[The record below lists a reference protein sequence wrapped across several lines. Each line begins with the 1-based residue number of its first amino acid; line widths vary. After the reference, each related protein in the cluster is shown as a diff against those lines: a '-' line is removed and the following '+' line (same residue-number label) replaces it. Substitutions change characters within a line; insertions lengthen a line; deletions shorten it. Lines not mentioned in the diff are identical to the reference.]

1 MGSRHVRASL
11 RHHGPRPG
19 WALLLV
25 GHMFGG
31 RTREDPG
38 HRQAR
43 AGHGRGE
50 AARPG
55 GQDARPRVG
64 RDDHEPGGR
73 VRRRGSP
80 APQGGGGRRGD
91 RPVHGALLGPA
102 HDPQGPLD
110 GARFGRARARRR
122 PARIGRARHRQG
134 PGGHHPHPPR
144 DRGRLR
150 RARGLGPGGRVGGQ
164 GHQRAPLPLVQ
175 GDHGRQVTAGD
186 RLCPRR
192 PGARRELGRRRR
204 RGHRGGR
211 LHPSPAEGGRPGGQ
225 GRRRRARGGHRGPGP
240 LRGRDRLRGHR
251 GGLDQPAHPAGGRR
265 AGGGRRPRR
274 AGRGAGGGDR
284 RGQGRRR
291 APGRPQGLGRAGRRG
306 RPRRRPGG
314 HAARLRRRN
323 HRPLQG
329 HRRHAGAGGQ
339 TQRLPGGGVA
349 HRATGRRPGADAPGG
364 PRRGPH
370 DRARG
375 GGARWPARRGRG
387 RDHRLRGPRAPGPV
401 QLRAGGGAG
410 RRARRGRRRQPRRGG
425 RRMVPAPAPGG
436 ADRQDGFTTALRGS
450 WYLRCDPAPCGYADL
465 EDDRRDQQ
473 GRRGTDLHHLGLWR
487 GRGPLQ
493 GRPPADRGSRE
504 AKGLMRPPLP
514 SAEPGRAKRGLTRR
528 LERRS
533 RTRGARRHRFLSPEG
548 MQARHRYMTGVP
560 AIMEAAHLLRS
571 LGMAAWLLLRVA
583 LRRLG
588 AIVAEHA
595 AEPSRPLPLERLLAR
610 RAEAERRLAATAPPW
625 PSAEIDLVE
634 RARGFLRG
642 GLLRYAGPRQLA
654 RWRLRAVERQLGA
667 AAMDLAELPGPVLA
681 VRQHAGVA
689 EEALAG
695 ARADIADQLAEA
707 ADSSRAL
714 AAATA
719 DGVRTASVITAH
731 ALLVASMAAGRATR
745 TGSLATG
752 RATRTASLATGRA
765 AWAGLV
771 AVGRGVHAV
780 VLALGGALLAIAR
793 GVLRAGRAA
802 GRPLCP
808 IVRALAA
815 PPDPRLPA
823 WRRFLRPVAGAL
835 TLTLLA
841 GALAGL
847 PAAAMLGGS
856 VKAASA
862 GLPDLANLQP
872 LSQPERT
879 QVYDRDG
886 HLIEVL
892 HDEQDRIVVPLTSMP
907 QVLRDAVLAAED
919 ERFYQH
925 HGIDDRGILRAL
937 LANLIQGQTV
947 QGGSTITQQLVR
959 NAYPDLRDRS
969 LVRKV
974 KEASLAAQLEERM
987 TKDQI
992 LEAYLNRVY
1001 FGAGYYGVEAA
1012 SRGYFG
1018 RHVADLSLAQA
1029 ATLAGLIREPEG
1041 ANPRNSPDRA
1051 VQRRNTVLQQMVSL
1065 DMVSPTSA
1073 AKATRTALKIQ
1084 PPRETGGRY
1093 PWFIDALK
1101 RQLMDDPRL
1110 GGTVAERRRNLY
1122 EGGLRIITTLQQ
1134 QAERA
1139 AATWRPAS
1147 GPDVALVSLDPRNGA
1162 VRAMVGGRN
1171 YSRHKFNL
1179 AIQAERQAGSSFKP
1193 FVLAAAMDDG
1203 ISPDSLWESSGFS
1216 SDDVCGVPWK
1226 VENFEGH
1233 GSGKIPLRE
1242 ATWHSVNGV
1251 YARVMARLCP
1261 SKVVSMGQRVR
1272 DLRQPGRLPEAD
1284 PVHPDQPA
1292 RPDADRQP
1300 PAGRAAHLRRA
1311 RLPGHRRAQGRRAQR
1326 HRHRGPDRPAG
1337 GRQDRHHPGLP

>member
-1 MGSRHVRASL
+1 
-11 RHHGPRPG
+11 
-19 WALLLV
+19 
-25 GHMFGG
+25 
-31 RTREDPG
+31 
-38 HRQAR
+38 
-43 AGHGRGE
+43 
-50 AARPG
+50 
-55 GQDARPRVG
+55 
-64 RDDHEPGGR
+64 
-73 VRRRGSP
+73 
-80 APQGGGGRRGD
+80 
-91 RPVHGALLGPA
+91 
-102 HDPQGPLD
+102 
-110 GARFGRARARRR
+110 
-122 PARIGRARHRQG
+122 
-134 PGGHHPHPPR
+134 
-144 DRGRLR
+144 
-150 RARGLGPGGRVGGQ
+150 
-164 GHQRAPLPLVQ
+164 
-175 GDHGRQVTAGD
+175 
-186 RLCPRR
+186 
-192 PGARRELGRRRR
+192 
-204 RGHRGGR
+204 
-211 LHPSPAEGGRPGGQ
+211 
-225 GRRRRARGGHRGPGP
+225 
-240 LRGRDRLRGHR
+240 
-251 GGLDQPAHPAGGRR
+251 
-265 AGGGRRPRR
+265 
-274 AGRGAGGGDR
+274 
-284 RGQGRRR
+284 
-291 APGRPQGLGRAGRRG
+291 
-306 RPRRRPGG
+306 
-314 HAARLRRRN
+314 
-323 HRPLQG
+323 
-329 HRRHAGAGGQ
+329 
-339 TQRLPGGGVA
+339 
-349 HRATGRRPGADAPGG
+349 
-364 PRRGPH
+364 
-370 DRARG
+370 
-375 GGARWPARRGRG
+375 
-387 RDHRLRGPRAPGPV
+387 
-401 QLRAGGGAG
+401 
-410 RRARRGRRRQPRRGG
+410 
-425 RRMVPAPAPGG
+425 
-436 ADRQDGFTTALRGS
+436 
-450 WYLRCDPAPCGYADL
+450 
-465 EDDRRDQQ
+465 
-473 GRRGTDLHHLGLWR
+473 
-487 GRGPLQ
+487 
-493 GRPPADRGSRE
+493 
-504 AKGLMRPPLP
+504 
-514 SAEPGRAKRGLTRR
+514 
-528 LERRS
+528 
-533 RTRGARRHRFLSPEG
+533 
-548 MQARHRYMTGVP
+548 
-560 AIMEAAHLLRS
+560 
-571 LGMAAWLLLRVA
+571 MAAWLLLTQPGRWLRLRVA

-752 RATRTASLATGRA
+752 RATRTASLATGRATRTASRATGRAARAASLAAGRA

-1122 EGGLRIITTLQQ
+1122 EGGLRIITTLDTTVQQ

-1261 SKVVSMGQRVR
+1261 SKVVSMAKRAGV
-1272 DLRQPGRLPEAD
+1272 DVPEAQSHAPSIALGSANVTPIQMASAYATFANLGVYQKPILFTQISRHGQTLIDNHPQGERRISAALAYQVTDVLKGVVRSGTGTAAQIGRPEAGKTGTTQDFRDAWFIGYTPQLSTAVWMGD
-1284 PVHPDQPA
+1284 PQQEVPMQDVGGIRVTGGSYPARIWHDFMAAALADQAPLDWSQPA
-1292 RPDADRQP
+1292 GSLGFSVAPPSTGTPGDYRRPRRH
-1300 PAGRAAHLRRA
+1300 GR
-1311 RLPGHRRAQGRRAQR
+1311 GR
-1326 HRHRGPDRPAG
+1326 G
-1337 GRQDRHHPGLP
+1337 

>member
-1 MGSRHVRASL
+1 
-11 RHHGPRPG
+11 
-19 WALLLV
+19 
-25 GHMFGG
+25 
-31 RTREDPG
+31 
-38 HRQAR
+38 
-43 AGHGRGE
+43 
-50 AARPG
+50 
-55 GQDARPRVG
+55 
-64 RDDHEPGGR
+64 
-73 VRRRGSP
+73 
-80 APQGGGGRRGD
+80 
-91 RPVHGALLGPA
+91 
-102 HDPQGPLD
+102 
-110 GARFGRARARRR
+110 
-122 PARIGRARHRQG
+122 
-134 PGGHHPHPPR
+134 
-144 DRGRLR
+144 
-150 RARGLGPGGRVGGQ
+150 
-164 GHQRAPLPLVQ
+164 
-175 GDHGRQVTAGD
+175 
-186 RLCPRR
+186 
-192 PGARRELGRRRR
+192 
-204 RGHRGGR
+204 
-211 LHPSPAEGGRPGGQ
+211 
-225 GRRRRARGGHRGPGP
+225 
-240 LRGRDRLRGHR
+240 
-251 GGLDQPAHPAGGRR
+251 
-265 AGGGRRPRR
+265 
-274 AGRGAGGGDR
+274 
-284 RGQGRRR
+284 
-291 APGRPQGLGRAGRRG
+291 
-306 RPRRRPGG
+306 
-314 HAARLRRRN
+314 
-323 HRPLQG
+323 
-329 HRRHAGAGGQ
+329 
-339 TQRLPGGGVA
+339 
-349 HRATGRRPGADAPGG
+349 
-364 PRRGPH
+364 
-370 DRARG
+370 
-375 GGARWPARRGRG
+375 
-387 RDHRLRGPRAPGPV
+387 
-401 QLRAGGGAG
+401 
-410 RRARRGRRRQPRRGG
+410 
-425 RRMVPAPAPGG
+425 
-436 ADRQDGFTTALRGS
+436 
-450 WYLRCDPAPCGYADL
+450 
-465 EDDRRDQQ
+465 
-473 GRRGTDLHHLGLWR
+473 
-487 GRGPLQ
+487 
-493 GRPPADRGSRE
+493 
-504 AKGLMRPPLP
+504 
-514 SAEPGRAKRGLTRR
+514 
-528 LERRS
+528 
-533 RTRGARRHRFLSPEG
+533 
-548 MQARHRYMTGVP
+548 
-560 AIMEAAHLLRS
+560 
-571 LGMAAWLLLRVA
+571 MAAWLLLTQPGRWLRLRVA

-625 PSAEIDLVE
+625 PSAEIDRVE

-752 RATRTASLATGRA
+752 RAARTASLATGRA

-1122 EGGLRIITTLQQ
+1122 EGGLRIITTLDTTVQQ

-1233 GSGKIPLRE
+1233 GSGKMPLRE

-1261 SKVVSMGQRVR
+1261 SKVVSMAKRAGV
-1272 DLRQPGRLPEAD
+1272 DVPEAQSHAPSIALGSANVTPIQMASAYATFANLGVYQKPILFTQISRHGQTLIDNHPQGERRISAALAYQVTDVLKGVVRSGTGTAAQIGRPEAGKTGTTQDFRDAWFIGYTPQLSTAVWMGD
-1284 PVHPDQPA
+1284 PQQEVPMQDVGGIRVTGGSYPARIWHDFMAAALADQAPLDWSQPA
-1292 RPDADRQP
+1292 GSLGFSVAPSTGTPGDYRRPRRH
-1300 PAGRAAHLRRA
+1300 GR
-1311 RLPGHRRAQGRRAQR
+1311 GR
-1326 HRHRGPDRPAG
+1326 G
-1337 GRQDRHHPGLP
+1337 

>member
-1 MGSRHVRASL
+1 
-11 RHHGPRPG
+11 
-19 WALLLV
+19 
-25 GHMFGG
+25 
-31 RTREDPG
+31 
-38 HRQAR
+38 
-43 AGHGRGE
+43 
-50 AARPG
+50 
-55 GQDARPRVG
+55 
-64 RDDHEPGGR
+64 
-73 VRRRGSP
+73 
-80 APQGGGGRRGD
+80 
-91 RPVHGALLGPA
+91 
-102 HDPQGPLD
+102 
-110 GARFGRARARRR
+110 
-122 PARIGRARHRQG
+122 
-134 PGGHHPHPPR
+134 
-144 DRGRLR
+144 
-150 RARGLGPGGRVGGQ
+150 
-164 GHQRAPLPLVQ
+164 
-175 GDHGRQVTAGD
+175 
-186 RLCPRR
+186 
-192 PGARRELGRRRR
+192 
-204 RGHRGGR
+204 
-211 LHPSPAEGGRPGGQ
+211 
-225 GRRRRARGGHRGPGP
+225 
-240 LRGRDRLRGHR
+240 
-251 GGLDQPAHPAGGRR
+251 
-265 AGGGRRPRR
+265 
-274 AGRGAGGGDR
+274 
-284 RGQGRRR
+284 
-291 APGRPQGLGRAGRRG
+291 
-306 RPRRRPGG
+306 
-314 HAARLRRRN
+314 
-323 HRPLQG
+323 
-329 HRRHAGAGGQ
+329 
-339 TQRLPGGGVA
+339 
-349 HRATGRRPGADAPGG
+349 
-364 PRRGPH
+364 
-370 DRARG
+370 
-375 GGARWPARRGRG
+375 
-387 RDHRLRGPRAPGPV
+387 
-401 QLRAGGGAG
+401 
-410 RRARRGRRRQPRRGG
+410 
-425 RRMVPAPAPGG
+425 
-436 ADRQDGFTTALRGS
+436 
-450 WYLRCDPAPCGYADL
+450 
-465 EDDRRDQQ
+465 
-473 GRRGTDLHHLGLWR
+473 
-487 GRGPLQ
+487 
-493 GRPPADRGSRE
+493 
-504 AKGLMRPPLP
+504 
-514 SAEPGRAKRGLTRR
+514 
-528 LERRS
+528 
-533 RTRGARRHRFLSPEG
+533 
-548 MQARHRYMTGVP
+548 
-560 AIMEAAHLLRS
+560 
-571 LGMAAWLLLRVA
+571 
-583 LRRLG
+583 
-588 AIVAEHA
+588 
-595 AEPSRPLPLERLLAR
+595 
-610 RAEAERRLAATAPPW
+610 
-625 PSAEIDLVE
+625 
-634 RARGFLRG
+634 
-642 GLLRYAGPRQLA
+642 
-654 RWRLRAVERQLGA
+654 
-667 AAMDLAELPGPVLA
+667 
-681 VRQHAGVA
+681 
-689 EEALAG
+689 
-695 ARADIADQLAEA
+695 
-707 ADSSRAL
+707 
-714 AAATA
+714 
-719 DGVRTASVITAH
+719 
-731 ALLVASMAAGRATR
+731 
-745 TGSLATG
+745 
-752 RATRTASLATGRA
+752 
-765 AWAGLV
+765 V

-1122 EGGLRIITTLQQ
+1122 EGGLRIITTLDTTVQQ

-1261 SKVVSMGQRVR
+1261 SKVVSMAKRAGV
-1272 DLRQPGRLPEAD
+1272 DVPEAQSHAPSIALGSANVTPIQMASAYATFANLGVYQKPILFTQISRHGQTLIDNHPQGERRISAALAYQVTDVLKGVVRSGTGTAAQIGRPEAGKTGTTQDFRDAWFIGYTPQLSTAVWMGD
-1284 PVHPDQPA
+1284 PQQEVPMQDVGGIRVTGGSYPARIWHDFMAAALADQAPLDWSQPA
-1292 RPDADRQP
+1292 GSLGFSVAPPSTGTPGDYRRPRRH
-1300 PAGRAAHLRRA
+1300 GR
-1311 RLPGHRRAQGRRAQR
+1311 GR
-1326 HRHRGPDRPAG
+1326 G
-1337 GRQDRHHPGLP
+1337 

>member
-1 MGSRHVRASL
+1 
-11 RHHGPRPG
+11 
-19 WALLLV
+19 
-25 GHMFGG
+25 
-31 RTREDPG
+31 
-38 HRQAR
+38 
-43 AGHGRGE
+43 
-50 AARPG
+50 
-55 GQDARPRVG
+55 
-64 RDDHEPGGR
+64 
-73 VRRRGSP
+73 
-80 APQGGGGRRGD
+80 
-91 RPVHGALLGPA
+91 
-102 HDPQGPLD
+102 
-110 GARFGRARARRR
+110 
-122 PARIGRARHRQG
+122 
-134 PGGHHPHPPR
+134 
-144 DRGRLR
+144 
-150 RARGLGPGGRVGGQ
+150 
-164 GHQRAPLPLVQ
+164 
-175 GDHGRQVTAGD
+175 
-186 RLCPRR
+186 
-192 PGARRELGRRRR
+192 
-204 RGHRGGR
+204 
-211 LHPSPAEGGRPGGQ
+211 
-225 GRRRRARGGHRGPGP
+225 
-240 LRGRDRLRGHR
+240 
-251 GGLDQPAHPAGGRR
+251 
-265 AGGGRRPRR
+265 
-274 AGRGAGGGDR
+274 
-284 RGQGRRR
+284 
-291 APGRPQGLGRAGRRG
+291 
-306 RPRRRPGG
+306 
-314 HAARLRRRN
+314 
-323 HRPLQG
+323 
-329 HRRHAGAGGQ
+329 
-339 TQRLPGGGVA
+339 
-349 HRATGRRPGADAPGG
+349 
-364 PRRGPH
+364 
-370 DRARG
+370 
-375 GGARWPARRGRG
+375 
-387 RDHRLRGPRAPGPV
+387 
-401 QLRAGGGAG
+401 
-410 RRARRGRRRQPRRGG
+410 
-425 RRMVPAPAPGG
+425 
-436 ADRQDGFTTALRGS
+436 
-450 WYLRCDPAPCGYADL
+450 
-465 EDDRRDQQ
+465 
-473 GRRGTDLHHLGLWR
+473 
-487 GRGPLQ
+487 
-493 GRPPADRGSRE
+493 
-504 AKGLMRPPLP
+504 
-514 SAEPGRAKRGLTRR
+514 
-528 LERRS
+528 
-533 RTRGARRHRFLSPEG
+533 
-548 MQARHRYMTGVP
+548 
-560 AIMEAAHLLRS
+560 
-571 LGMAAWLLLRVA
+571 MAAWLLLTQPGRWLRLRVA

-1122 EGGLRIITTLQQ
+1122 EGGLRIITTLDTTVQQ

-1261 SKVVSMGQRVR
+1261 SKVVSMAKRAGV
-1272 DLRQPGRLPEAD
+1272 DVPEAQSHAPSIALGSANVTPIQMASAYATFANLGVYQKPILFTQISRHGQTLIDNHPQGERRISAALAYQVTDVLKGVVRSGTGTAAQIGRPEAGKTGTTQDFRDAWFIGYTPQLSTAVWMGD
-1284 PVHPDQPA
+1284 PQQEVPMQDVGGIRVTGGSYPARIWHDFMAAALADQAPLDWSQPA
-1292 RPDADRQP
+1292 GSLGFSVAPSTGTPGDYRRPRRH
-1300 PAGRAAHLRRA
+1300 GR
-1311 RLPGHRRAQGRRAQR
+1311 GR
-1326 HRHRGPDRPAG
+1326 G
-1337 GRQDRHHPGLP
+1337 

>member
-1 MGSRHVRASL
+1 MG
-11 RHHGPRPG
+11 
-19 WALLLV
+19 
-25 GHMFGG
+25 
-31 RTREDPG
+31 
-38 HRQAR
+38 
-43 AGHGRGE
+43 
-50 AARPG
+50 
-55 GQDARPRVG
+55 
-64 RDDHEPGGR
+64 
-73 VRRRGSP
+73 
-80 APQGGGGRRGD
+80 
-91 RPVHGALLGPA
+91 
-102 HDPQGPLD
+102 
-110 GARFGRARARRR
+110 
-122 PARIGRARHRQG
+122 
-134 PGGHHPHPPR
+134 
-144 DRGRLR
+144 
-150 RARGLGPGGRVGGQ
+150 
-164 GHQRAPLPLVQ
+164 
-175 GDHGRQVTAGD
+175 
-186 RLCPRR
+186 
-192 PGARRELGRRRR
+192 
-204 RGHRGGR
+204 
-211 LHPSPAEGGRPGGQ
+211 
-225 GRRRRARGGHRGPGP
+225 
-240 LRGRDRLRGHR
+240 
-251 GGLDQPAHPAGGRR
+251 
-265 AGGGRRPRR
+265 
-274 AGRGAGGGDR
+274 
-284 RGQGRRR
+284 
-291 APGRPQGLGRAGRRG
+291 
-306 RPRRRPGG
+306 
-314 HAARLRRRN
+314 
-323 HRPLQG
+323 
-329 HRRHAGAGGQ
+329 
-339 TQRLPGGGVA
+339 
-349 HRATGRRPGADAPGG
+349 
-364 PRRGPH
+364 
-370 DRARG
+370 
-375 GGARWPARRGRG
+375 
-387 RDHRLRGPRAPGPV
+387 
-401 QLRAGGGAG
+401 
-410 RRARRGRRRQPRRGG
+410 
-425 RRMVPAPAPGG
+425 
-436 ADRQDGFTTALRGS
+436 
-450 WYLRCDPAPCGYADL
+450 
-465 EDDRRDQQ
+465 
-473 GRRGTDLHHLGLWR
+473 
-487 GRGPLQ
+487 
-493 GRPPADRGSRE
+493 
-504 AKGLMRPPLP
+504 
-514 SAEPGRAKRGLTRR
+514 
-528 LERRS
+528 
-533 RTRGARRHRFLSPEG
+533 
-548 MQARHRYMTGVP
+548 
-560 AIMEAAHLLRS
+560 AAHLLRC
-571 LGMAAWLLLRVA
+571 LGMAAWLLLTQPARWLRLHVA

-588 AIVAEHA
+588 AVVADHA
-595 AEPSRPLPLERLLAR
+595 AEPSRPPPLERLLAR

-625 PSAEIDLVE
+625 PSAEIDRVE

-642 GLLRYAGPRQLA
+642 GLLRFAGPRQLA
-654 RWRLRAVERQLGA
+654 RWRLRAVERQVGA

-707 ADSSRAL
+707 ADSYRAL

-719 DGVRTASVITAH
+719 DGLRTASAITAH
-731 ALLVASMAAGRATR
+731 ALLVASMATGRATR

-752 RATRTASLATGRA
+752 QATRSASLATGRATRTASLATGRATRSASLATGRATRSASLATGRA

-771 AVGRGVHAV
+771 AVGRGVRAV
-780 VLALGGALLAIAR
+780 VLALGAALLAIAQ
-793 GVLRAGRAA
+793 GVLGAGRAA

-808 IVRALAA
+808 MVRALAA

-823 WRRFLRPVAGAL
+823 WRRFLRPIAGAL

-879 QVYDRDG
+879 QVYDRNG

-1065 DMVSPTSA
+1065 EMVSSTSA
-1073 AKATRTALKIQ
+1073 ARATRTALKIE

-1110 GGTVAERRRNLY
+1110 GSTVAERRRNLY
-1122 EGGLRIITTLQQ
+1122 EGGLSIITTLDTTVQQ

-1193 FVLAAAMDDG
+1193 FVLAAAMDNG

-1233 GSGKIPLRE
+1233 GSGKMPLRE

-1261 SKVVSMGQRVR
+1261 SKVVSMAKRVGV
-1272 DLRQPGRLPEAD
+1272 DVPEAQSHAPSIALGAANVTPIQMASAYATFANLGVYQKPILFTQISRHGHTLIDNHPQGERRISAALAYQVTDVLKGVVRSGTGTAAQIGRPEAGKTGTTQDFRDAWFIGYTPQLSTAVWMGD
-1284 PVHPDQPA
+1284 PQQEVPMRDVGGIQVTGGSYPARIWHDFMAAALAGQAPLDWSQPA
-1292 RPDADRQP
+1292 GSLGFSVAPTSIGTPGDYRRPRRH
-1300 PAGRAAHLRRA
+1300 GR
-1311 RLPGHRRAQGRRAQR
+1311 GR
-1326 HRHRGPDRPAG
+1326 G
-1337 GRQDRHHPGLP
+1337 

>member
-1 MGSRHVRASL
+1 
-11 RHHGPRPG
+11 
-19 WALLLV
+19 
-25 GHMFGG
+25 
-31 RTREDPG
+31 
-38 HRQAR
+38 
-43 AGHGRGE
+43 
-50 AARPG
+50 
-55 GQDARPRVG
+55 
-64 RDDHEPGGR
+64 
-73 VRRRGSP
+73 
-80 APQGGGGRRGD
+80 
-91 RPVHGALLGPA
+91 
-102 HDPQGPLD
+102 
-110 GARFGRARARRR
+110 
-122 PARIGRARHRQG
+122 
-134 PGGHHPHPPR
+134 
-144 DRGRLR
+144 
-150 RARGLGPGGRVGGQ
+150 
-164 GHQRAPLPLVQ
+164 
-175 GDHGRQVTAGD
+175 
-186 RLCPRR
+186 
-192 PGARRELGRRRR
+192 
-204 RGHRGGR
+204 
-211 LHPSPAEGGRPGGQ
+211 
-225 GRRRRARGGHRGPGP
+225 
-240 LRGRDRLRGHR
+240 
-251 GGLDQPAHPAGGRR
+251 
-265 AGGGRRPRR
+265 
-274 AGRGAGGGDR
+274 
-284 RGQGRRR
+284 
-291 APGRPQGLGRAGRRG
+291 
-306 RPRRRPGG
+306 
-314 HAARLRRRN
+314 
-323 HRPLQG
+323 
-329 HRRHAGAGGQ
+329 
-339 TQRLPGGGVA
+339 
-349 HRATGRRPGADAPGG
+349 
-364 PRRGPH
+364 
-370 DRARG
+370 
-375 GGARWPARRGRG
+375 
-387 RDHRLRGPRAPGPV
+387 
-401 QLRAGGGAG
+401 
-410 RRARRGRRRQPRRGG
+410 
-425 RRMVPAPAPGG
+425 
-436 ADRQDGFTTALRGS
+436 
-450 WYLRCDPAPCGYADL
+450 
-465 EDDRRDQQ
+465 
-473 GRRGTDLHHLGLWR
+473 
-487 GRGPLQ
+487 
-493 GRPPADRGSRE
+493 
-504 AKGLMRPPLP
+504 
-514 SAEPGRAKRGLTRR
+514 
-528 LERRS
+528 
-533 RTRGARRHRFLSPEG
+533 

-571 LGMAAWLLLRVA
+571 LGMAAWLLLTQPGRWLRLRVA

-752 RATRTASLATGRA
+752 RATRTASLATGRATRTASRATGRA

-1122 EGGLRIITTLQQ
+1122 EGGLRIITTLDTTVQQ

-1261 SKVVSMGQRVR
+1261 SKVVSMAKRAGV
-1272 DLRQPGRLPEAD
+1272 DVPEAQSHAPSIALGSANVTPIQMASAYATFANLGVYQKPILFTQISRHGQTLIDNHPQGERRISAALAYQVTDVLKGVVRSGTGTAAQIGRPEAGKTGTTQDFRDAWFIGYTPQLSTAVWMGD
-1284 PVHPDQPA
+1284 PQQEVPMQDVGGIRVTGGSYPARIWHDFMAAALADQAPLDWSQPA
-1292 RPDADRQP
+1292 GSLGFSVAPPSTGTPGDYRRPRRH
-1300 PAGRAAHLRRA
+1300 GR
-1311 RLPGHRRAQGRRAQR
+1311 GR
-1326 HRHRGPDRPAG
+1326 G
-1337 GRQDRHHPGLP
+1337 

>member
-1 MGSRHVRASL
+1 
-11 RHHGPRPG
+11 
-19 WALLLV
+19 
-25 GHMFGG
+25 
-31 RTREDPG
+31 
-38 HRQAR
+38 
-43 AGHGRGE
+43 
-50 AARPG
+50 
-55 GQDARPRVG
+55 
-64 RDDHEPGGR
+64 
-73 VRRRGSP
+73 
-80 APQGGGGRRGD
+80 
-91 RPVHGALLGPA
+91 
-102 HDPQGPLD
+102 
-110 GARFGRARARRR
+110 
-122 PARIGRARHRQG
+122 
-134 PGGHHPHPPR
+134 
-144 DRGRLR
+144 
-150 RARGLGPGGRVGGQ
+150 
-164 GHQRAPLPLVQ
+164 
-175 GDHGRQVTAGD
+175 
-186 RLCPRR
+186 
-192 PGARRELGRRRR
+192 
-204 RGHRGGR
+204 
-211 LHPSPAEGGRPGGQ
+211 
-225 GRRRRARGGHRGPGP
+225 
-240 LRGRDRLRGHR
+240 
-251 GGLDQPAHPAGGRR
+251 
-265 AGGGRRPRR
+265 
-274 AGRGAGGGDR
+274 
-284 RGQGRRR
+284 
-291 APGRPQGLGRAGRRG
+291 
-306 RPRRRPGG
+306 
-314 HAARLRRRN
+314 
-323 HRPLQG
+323 
-329 HRRHAGAGGQ
+329 
-339 TQRLPGGGVA
+339 
-349 HRATGRRPGADAPGG
+349 
-364 PRRGPH
+364 
-370 DRARG
+370 
-375 GGARWPARRGRG
+375 
-387 RDHRLRGPRAPGPV
+387 
-401 QLRAGGGAG
+401 
-410 RRARRGRRRQPRRGG
+410 
-425 RRMVPAPAPGG
+425 
-436 ADRQDGFTTALRGS
+436 
-450 WYLRCDPAPCGYADL
+450 
-465 EDDRRDQQ
+465 
-473 GRRGTDLHHLGLWR
+473 
-487 GRGPLQ
+487 
-493 GRPPADRGSRE
+493 
-504 AKGLMRPPLP
+504 
-514 SAEPGRAKRGLTRR
+514 
-528 LERRS
+528 
-533 RTRGARRHRFLSPEG
+533 
-548 MQARHRYMTGVP
+548 
-560 AIMEAAHLLRS
+560 
-571 LGMAAWLLLRVA
+571 MAAWLLLTQPGRWLRLRVA

-1122 EGGLRIITTLQQ
+1122 EGGLRIITTLDTTVQQ

-1261 SKVVSMGQRVR
+1261 SKVVSMAKRAGV
-1272 DLRQPGRLPEAD
+1272 DVPEAQSHAPSIALGSANVTPIQMASAYATFANLGVYQKPILFTQTSRHGQTLIDNHPQGERRISAALAYQVTDVLKGVVRSGTGTAAQIGRPEAGKTGTTQDFRDAWFIGYTPQLSTAVWMGD
-1284 PVHPDQPA
+1284 PQQEVPMQDVGGIRVTGGSYPARIWHDFMAAALADQAPLDWSQPA
-1292 RPDADRQP
+1292 GSLGFSVAPSTGTPGDYRRPRRH
-1300 PAGRAAHLRRA
+1300 GR
-1311 RLPGHRRAQGRRAQR
+1311 GR
-1326 HRHRGPDRPAG
+1326 G
-1337 GRQDRHHPGLP
+1337 

>member
-1 MGSRHVRASL
+1 MASV
-11 RHHGPRPG
+11 
-19 WALLLV
+19 LV
-25 GHMFGG
+25 LV
-31 RTREDPG
+31 E
-38 HRQAR
+38 
-43 AGHGRGE
+43 
-50 AARPG
+50 
-55 GQDARPRVG
+55 
-64 RDDHEPGGR
+64 
-73 VRRRGSP
+73 
-80 APQGGGGRRGD
+80 
-91 RPVHGALLGPA
+91 
-102 HDPQGPLD
+102 HDEGNLKK
-110 GARFGRARARRR
+110 
-122 PARIGRARHRQG
+122 
-134 PGGHHPHPPR
+134 
-144 DRGRLR
+144 
-150 RARGLGPGGRVGGQ
+150 
-164 GHQRAPLPLVQ
+164 
-175 GDHGRQVTAGD
+175 VTAQM
-186 RLCPRR
+186 LTK
-192 PGARRELGRRRR
+192 ARELGEPAAVFVGDGLEAATEALGRYGAGTVYAATGEGWTNQLTLPVVDALEAGRA
-204 RGHRGGR
+204 GG
-211 LHPSPAEGGRPGGQ
+211 GV
-225 GRRRRARGGHRGPGP
+225 RRRRARGGHRGPGP

-339 TQRLPGGGVA
+339 AQRLPGGGVA

-571 LGMAAWLLLRVA
+571 LGMAAWLLLTQPGRWLRLRVA

-654 RWRLRAVERQLGA
+654 RWRLRAVERPLG
-667 AAMDLAELPGPVLA
+667 
-681 VRQHAGVA
+681 
-689 EEALAG
+689 
-695 ARADIADQLAEA
+695 
-707 ADSSRAL
+707 
-714 AAATA
+714 
-719 DGVRTASVITAH
+719 
-731 ALLVASMAAGRATR
+731 
-745 TGSLATG
+745 
-752 RATRTASLATGRA
+752 
-765 AWAGLV
+765 
-771 AVGRGVHAV
+771 
-780 VLALGGALLAIAR
+780 
-793 GVLRAGRAA
+793 
-802 GRPLCP
+802 P

-947 QGGSTITQQLVR
+947 QGSSTITQQLVR

-987 TKDQI
+987 SKDQI

-1018 RHVADLSLAQA
+1018 RHVRDLSLAQA
-1029 ATLAGLIREPEG
+1029 ATLAGVIREPELS
-1041 ANPRNSPDRA
+1041 NPRSAPRRA
-1051 VQRRNTVLQQMVSL
+1051 LQRRNTVLQQMGAL
-1065 DMVSPTSA
+1065 AMVPPAEA
-1073 AKATRTALKIQ
+1073 ARAARSRLGVR
-1084 PPRETGGRY
+1084 PPRQVGGQY

-1101 RQLMDDPRL
+1101 RQLLDDPRL
-1110 GGTVAERRRNLY
+1110 GHSVAERRRRLY
-1122 EGGLRIITTLQQ
+1122 EGGLRIDTTLDPAAQH
-1134 QAERA
+1134 QAEQAVAR
-1139 AATWRPAS
+1139 WRPAS
-1147 GPDVALVSLDPRNGA
+1147 GPDVALVAVDPRDGA
-1162 VRAMVGGRN
+1162 VRAVVGGRDFR
-1171 YSRHKFNL
+1171 RHQFNL
-1179 AIQAERQAGSSFKP
+1179 AVQGERQAGSAFKP
-1193 FVLAAAMDDG
+1193 FVLAAALDNG
-1203 ISPDSLWESSGFS
+1203 ISPDSRWESGGLSGQI
-1216 SDDVCGVPWK
+1216 CGSPWT
-1226 VENFEGH
+1226 VSNYEGK
-1233 GSGKIPLRE
+1233 GSGRMSLRE

-1261 SKVVSMGQRVR
+1261 ARVVSMAERLGLGVPERQSHAPSIALGAANVSPLGMASAYATLADQGVHQRPVLFTKVSRHGRTLFENRPEPERRISAALAYQVTDVLKGVVQHGTGTAAAIGRPVAGKTGTTQDYR
-1272 DLRQPGRLPEAD
+1272 DAWFVGYTPQLATAVWMGYPGREVPMLD
-1284 PVHPDQPA
+1284 VGGIRVTGGSYPA
-1292 RPDADRQP
+1292 RIWHDFMAAAMAGQP
-1300 PAGRAAHLRRA
+1300 SLDWQRPPGTLGFTVLPPVSQQPRDQGTRPRKHGHGR
-1311 RLPGHRRAQGRRAQR
+1311 G
-1326 HRHRGPDRPAG
+1326 
-1337 GRQDRHHPGLP
+1337 

>member
-1 MGSRHVRASL
+1 
-11 RHHGPRPG
+11 
-19 WALLLV
+19 
-25 GHMFGG
+25 
-31 RTREDPG
+31 
-38 HRQAR
+38 
-43 AGHGRGE
+43 
-50 AARPG
+50 
-55 GQDARPRVG
+55 
-64 RDDHEPGGR
+64 
-73 VRRRGSP
+73 
-80 APQGGGGRRGD
+80 
-91 RPVHGALLGPA
+91 
-102 HDPQGPLD
+102 
-110 GARFGRARARRR
+110 
-122 PARIGRARHRQG
+122 
-134 PGGHHPHPPR
+134 
-144 DRGRLR
+144 
-150 RARGLGPGGRVGGQ
+150 
-164 GHQRAPLPLVQ
+164 
-175 GDHGRQVTAGD
+175 
-186 RLCPRR
+186 
-192 PGARRELGRRRR
+192 
-204 RGHRGGR
+204 
-211 LHPSPAEGGRPGGQ
+211 
-225 GRRRRARGGHRGPGP
+225 
-240 LRGRDRLRGHR
+240 
-251 GGLDQPAHPAGGRR
+251 
-265 AGGGRRPRR
+265 
-274 AGRGAGGGDR
+274 
-284 RGQGRRR
+284 
-291 APGRPQGLGRAGRRG
+291 
-306 RPRRRPGG
+306 
-314 HAARLRRRN
+314 
-323 HRPLQG
+323 
-329 HRRHAGAGGQ
+329 
-339 TQRLPGGGVA
+339 
-349 HRATGRRPGADAPGG
+349 
-364 PRRGPH
+364 
-370 DRARG
+370 
-375 GGARWPARRGRG
+375 
-387 RDHRLRGPRAPGPV
+387 
-401 QLRAGGGAG
+401 
-410 RRARRGRRRQPRRGG
+410 
-425 RRMVPAPAPGG
+425 
-436 ADRQDGFTTALRGS
+436 
-450 WYLRCDPAPCGYADL
+450 
-465 EDDRRDQQ
+465 
-473 GRRGTDLHHLGLWR
+473 
-487 GRGPLQ
+487 
-493 GRPPADRGSRE
+493 
-504 AKGLMRPPLP
+504 
-514 SAEPGRAKRGLTRR
+514 
-528 LERRS
+528 
-533 RTRGARRHRFLSPEG
+533 
-548 MQARHRYMTGVP
+548 
-560 AIMEAAHLLRS
+560 
-571 LGMAAWLLLRVA
+571 MAAWLLLTQPGRWLRLRVA

-625 PSAEIDLVE
+625 PSAEIDRVE

-752 RATRTASLATGRA
+752 RAARTASLATGRA

-1122 EGGLRIITTLQQ
+1122 EGGLRIITTLDTTVQQ

-1261 SKVVSMGQRVR
+1261 SKVVSMAKRAGV
-1272 DLRQPGRLPEAD
+1272 DVPEAQSHAPSIALGSANVTPIQMASAYATFANLGVYQKPILFTQISRHGQTLIDNHPQGERRISAALAYQVTDVLKGVVRSGTGTAAQIGRPEAGKTGTTQDFRDAWFIGYTPQLSTAVWMGD
-1284 PVHPDQPA
+1284 PQQEVPMQDVGGIRVTGGSYPARIWHDFMAAALADQAPLDWSQPA
-1292 RPDADRQP
+1292 GSLGFSVAPPSTGTPGDYRRPRRH
-1300 PAGRAAHLRRA
+1300 GR
-1311 RLPGHRRAQGRRAQR
+1311 GR
-1326 HRHRGPDRPAG
+1326 G
-1337 GRQDRHHPGLP
+1337 

>member
-1 MGSRHVRASL
+1 
-11 RHHGPRPG
+11 
-19 WALLLV
+19 
-25 GHMFGG
+25 
-31 RTREDPG
+31 
-38 HRQAR
+38 
-43 AGHGRGE
+43 
-50 AARPG
+50 
-55 GQDARPRVG
+55 
-64 RDDHEPGGR
+64 
-73 VRRRGSP
+73 
-80 APQGGGGRRGD
+80 
-91 RPVHGALLGPA
+91 
-102 HDPQGPLD
+102 
-110 GARFGRARARRR
+110 
-122 PARIGRARHRQG
+122 
-134 PGGHHPHPPR
+134 
-144 DRGRLR
+144 
-150 RARGLGPGGRVGGQ
+150 
-164 GHQRAPLPLVQ
+164 
-175 GDHGRQVTAGD
+175 
-186 RLCPRR
+186 
-192 PGARRELGRRRR
+192 
-204 RGHRGGR
+204 
-211 LHPSPAEGGRPGGQ
+211 
-225 GRRRRARGGHRGPGP
+225 
-240 LRGRDRLRGHR
+240 
-251 GGLDQPAHPAGGRR
+251 
-265 AGGGRRPRR
+265 
-274 AGRGAGGGDR
+274 
-284 RGQGRRR
+284 
-291 APGRPQGLGRAGRRG
+291 
-306 RPRRRPGG
+306 
-314 HAARLRRRN
+314 
-323 HRPLQG
+323 
-329 HRRHAGAGGQ
+329 
-339 TQRLPGGGVA
+339 
-349 HRATGRRPGADAPGG
+349 
-364 PRRGPH
+364 
-370 DRARG
+370 
-375 GGARWPARRGRG
+375 
-387 RDHRLRGPRAPGPV
+387 
-401 QLRAGGGAG
+401 
-410 RRARRGRRRQPRRGG
+410 
-425 RRMVPAPAPGG
+425 
-436 ADRQDGFTTALRGS
+436 
-450 WYLRCDPAPCGYADL
+450 
-465 EDDRRDQQ
+465 
-473 GRRGTDLHHLGLWR
+473 
-487 GRGPLQ
+487 
-493 GRPPADRGSRE
+493 
-504 AKGLMRPPLP
+504 
-514 SAEPGRAKRGLTRR
+514 
-528 LERRS
+528 
-533 RTRGARRHRFLSPEG
+533 
-548 MQARHRYMTGVP
+548 
-560 AIMEAAHLLRS
+560 
-571 LGMAAWLLLRVA
+571 MAAWLLLTQPGRWLRLRVA

-1122 EGGLRIITTLQQ
+1122 EGGLRIITTLDTTVQQ

-1261 SKVVSMGQRVR
+1261 SKVVSMAKRAGV
-1272 DLRQPGRLPEAD
+1272 DVPEAQSHAPSIALGSANVTPIQMASAYATFANLGVYQKPILFTQISRHGQTLIDNHPQGERRISAALAYQVTDVLKGVVRSGTGTAAQIGRPEAGKTGTTQDFRDAWFIGYTPQLSTAVWMGD
-1284 PVHPDQPA
+1284 PQQEVPMQDVGGIRVTGGSYPARIWHDFMAAALADQAPLDWSQPA
-1292 RPDADRQP
+1292 GSLGFSVAPPSTGTPGDYRRPRRH
-1300 PAGRAAHLRRA
+1300 GR
-1311 RLPGHRRAQGRRAQR
+1311 GR
-1326 HRHRGPDRPAG
+1326 G
-1337 GRQDRHHPGLP
+1337 